1 MWNLIGCFFGLLL
14 CVEFAIYWLIS
25 VINASTV
32 GNARVSPGP
41 SHGEVSINSSVYP
54 PPFLTP
60 PVTEALM
67 HFAFLV
73 KGGNFDKR
81 HSLVLKCPVVM
92 GGGRGWDTFTTI
104 SY

>member
-1 MWNLIGCFFGLLL
+1 M
-14 CVEFAIYWLIS
+14 EFAIYWLIS

-81 HSLVLKCPVVM
+81 HSLVLKCPVEM